1 MNSSPINIMDSILSC
16 DYLDKNKDYI
26 ISLFYDIFMDKKC
39 DINEIRRF
47 NYKMN
52 NFEKILV
59 IRWIISVMLKEKNYD
74 VPILIYLPRMFPD
87 EAPEIFIEKTDQIGV
102 NPKAIYVDKN
112 TLRILVPLLTNWNS
126 SNFNI
131 CNILNQI
138 QLEFHKFF
146 PIFKLD
152 VRERGKYNYGDNCT
166 LNPEI
171 IRKVSFEAS
180 SRVESHRSVSHT
192 YSNLKQDKNL
202 IKNVINPKNLYDPN
216 IFNQIDFF
224 PKPAINPIVYHS
236 EEQIKKI
243 LINELASTM
252 VPKIKLEFNKLK
264 NDEKKMLTYQEDFSQ
279 QIEQVRTLA
288 EKKDEILNRIKNL
301 SSGIQEQIVMIKYY
315 LEANSRKDMSSDK
328 VDSFLKISN
337 PNKLKIIISEA
348 VIEDYLFYI
357 KKGYEKKV
365 FNFSDTIK
373 IMRQHSREL
382 FAIKYM
388 KERNKEK
395 DK

>member
-1 MNSSPINIMDSILSC
+1 MNSSPINIIDSILTC
-16 DYLDKNKDYI
+16 DYLDKNKDYV

-52 NFEKILV
+52 KYEKILV

-87 EAPEIFIEKTDQIGV
+87 EAPEIFIEKTDEIGV
-102 NPKAIYVDKN
+102 NPKATSVDKS

-126 SNFNI
+126 SNVNI
-131 CNILNQI
+131 YNVLNQI

-152 VRERGKYNYGDNCT
+152 VRERGKYFYGDNCT
-166 LNPEI
+166 LNPEL
-171 IRKVSFEAS
+171 IRKVSFEANS
-180 SRVESHRSVSHT
+180 QVDSRRPVSRT
-192 YSNLKQDKNL
+192 FDNFNQDKNL
-202 IKNVINPKNLYDPN
+202 NKNVINPKNAYDPN
-216 IFNQIDFF
+216 VFNQIEFF
-224 PKPAINPIVYHS
+224 PKPAVNSIVYHS

-252 VPKIKLEFNKLK
+252 VPKIKMEFNKLK
-264 NDEKKMLTYQEDFSQ
+264 NDEQKMLTYQEEFSQ

-288 EKKDEILNRIKNL
+288 EKKDEILSRIKNL
-301 SSGIQEQIVMIKYY
+301 SSGIQDQIVMIKYY
-315 LEANSRKDMSSDK
+315 LEANSRKDMNSDK
-328 VDSFLKISN
+328 VDNFIKISN

-365 FNFSDTIK
+365 FNFSETIK
-373 IMRQHSREL
+373 LIRQHSREL
-382 FAIKYM
+382 FFIKYM
-388 KERNKEK
+388 KERNI

>member
-1 MNSSPINIMDSILSC
+1 
-16 DYLDKNKDYI
+16 
-26 ISLFYDIFMDKKC
+26 
-39 DINEIRRF
+39 
-47 NYKMN
+47 
-52 NFEKILV
+52 
-59 IRWIISVMLKEKNYD
+59 
-74 VPILIYLPRMFPD
+74 
-87 EAPEIFIEKTDQIGV
+87 
-102 NPKAIYVDKN
+102 
-112 TLRILVPLLTNWNS
+112 
-126 SNFNI
+126 
-131 CNILNQI
+131 
-138 QLEFHKFF
+138 
-146 PIFKLD
+146 
-152 VRERGKYNYGDNCT
+152 
-166 LNPEI
+166 
-171 IRKVSFEAS
+171 
-180 SRVESHRSVSHT
+180 
-192 YSNLKQDKNL
+192 
-202 IKNVINPKNLYDPN
+202 
-216 IFNQIDFF
+216 
-224 PKPAINPIVYHS
+224 
-236 EEQIKKI
+236 
-243 LINELASTM
+243 
-252 VPKIKLEFNKLK
+252 
-264 NDEKKMLTYQEDFSQ
+264 MLTYQEDFSQ